1 MNTSTCTGCGGSFE
15 PVKLKKPVAYR
26 YNGQHYMHVNVSLCA
41 LCLEEF
47 ESDRNSV
54 YKPIQ
59 QVVNHSLEKAA

>member
-26 YNGQHYMHVNVSLCA
+26 YNGLHYMHANVSFCA

-47 ESDRNSV
+47 ESGRNAV

-59 QVVNHSLEKAA
+59 QVVNHSLNKAA